1 MKRHNTKEQTD
12 LITAWQSSGESIE
25 AFCRRQKLSVSSFM
39 RWKRK
44 VPAETGTREQFL
56 PVIISARRNDE
67 AAGQR
72 CRIRVGEYITIDC
85 DEQSDPRSIERAL
98 SAAVRVCGLI
108 SEA

>member
-1 MKRHNTKEQTD
+1 MKRHSTKEQAD
-12 LITAWQSSGESIE
+12 LIRAWQSSGESIG
-25 AFCRRQKLSVSSFM
+25 AFCRRHTISVSSFM

-44 VPAETGTREQFL
+44 VHAETCTSERFL
-56 PVIISARRNDE
+56 PVTIIDQQH
-67 AAGQR
+67 GQAVGQC

>member
-1 MKRHNTKEQTD
+1 MKRHSTKEQID
-12 LITAWQSSGESIE
+12 LIRAWQSSGESIG
-25 AFCRRQKLSVSSFM
+25 AFCRRHTISVSSFI

-44 VPAETGTREQFL
+44 VHVETGTPERFL
-56 PVIISARRNDE
+56 PVTISSRRSDE

-85 DEQSDPRSIERAL
+85 DERSDPRSIERAL

-108 SEA
+108 YEA